1 MTYVSFECLKYKFL
15 LFLLCFLCY
24 VKNNKIRTFWVW
36 KLSRNKNIEPHQN
49 TAVSY
54 KKSFIVI
61 TKFMSSVHIWGVI
74 NLLLISLIFLKIIKK
89 KYDSSAELL
98 VRISVIKRSLYIL
111 LAYCFLLSFSSYFS
125 FFFLFFCLFFST
137 CDQRDS
143 FYRFFIIAF
152 QVLLKTQVKIEIK
165 WFPVWKLFKL
175 FLNPIIY

>member
-89 KYDSSAELL
+89 KYDSSSELL
-98 VRISVIKRSLYIL
+98 STHICHQTFSLYIIGI
-111 LAYCFLLSFSSYFS
+111 SFSSLLFFS
-125 FFFLFFCLFFST
+125 FFLFFLFFCLFSLNLWLKR
-137 CDQRDS
+137 QPLPL
-143 FYRFFIIAF
+143 FYISISGWEYN
-152 QVLLKTQVKIEIK
+152 LLRVQVKIEN
-165 WFPVWKLFKL
+165 W
-175 FLNPIIY
+175 N